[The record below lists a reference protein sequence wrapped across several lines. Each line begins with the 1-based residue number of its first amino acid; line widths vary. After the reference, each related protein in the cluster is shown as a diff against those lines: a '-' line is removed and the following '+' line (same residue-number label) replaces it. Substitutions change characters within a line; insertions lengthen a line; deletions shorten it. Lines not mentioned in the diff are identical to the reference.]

1 MIFGG
6 RATGSARLKPGAA
19 AARPLRRPTAVRRV
33 RVTARAK
40 LNLGLAVGPR
50 RPDGYHEIA
59 TVFQSISLADTLT
72 LSRRRAGDR
81 LEIRSENAAARGRPI
96 GDAVP
101 SGPDNLALRAVRL
114 FRERYPI
121 RGGTLLSLVK
131 RIPAGAGLGGG
142 SADAAATLVGLA
154 RLHRVRVARSS
165 LLAMAVELGSDVPFA
180 CLGGTAIGLGRG
192 ERLRR
197 VRLRRPFHAAVAVPG
212 WRVSTARAYGRIDRG
227 KYGLTLWN
235 EKLGFVQALGRDGVT
250 ALHASRMGN
259 AFENALG
266 FRRTHFLSLCER
278 LRAAGF
284 TQPLLTGSG
293 SAVFGVCRHVAALKV
308 AMKRFQGHER
318 LFAVRSV
325 RQGMRVE
332 VAS

>member
-1 MIFGG
+1 M
-6 RATGSARLKPGAA
+6 RQ
-19 AARPLRRPTAVRRV
+19 V

-50 RPDGYHEIA
+50 RPDGFHEIA

-81 LEIRSENAAARGRPI
+81 LEIRSENAAVRGRPA
-96 GDAVP
+96 GDVVP
-101 SGPDNLALRAVRL
+101 GGPDNLVMRALRL

-121 RGGTLLSLVK
+121 GDGTLVNLVK

-154 RLHRVRVARSS
+154 RLHRVRVPRSS
-165 LLAMAVELGSDVPFA
+165 LLAMAAELGSDVPFA

-192 ERLRR
+192 ELLRR
-197 VRLRRPFHAAVAVPG
+197 VRLRRPFHAVVAVPG
-212 WRVSTARAYGRIDRG
+212 WRVSTASAYRRIDRG

-235 EKLGFVQALGRDGVT
+235 AKLRFVQALGRDGVT
-250 ALHASRMGN
+250 ASHAGRLGN

-266 FRRTHFLSLCER
+266 YRRTHFLSLCDR

-293 SAVFGVCRHVAALKV
+293 SAVFGVCRHIAALRV
-308 AMKRFQGHER
+308 AIGRFQGHER

-325 RQGMRVE
+325 RQGVRVE